1 LIQHGLCSM
10 LTAPTAGG
18 KFQLSIFPP
27 LCASCWSIR
36 ISPMYLVSHL
46 TAPKLGVVLLGD
58 AGELTQHSDFASQ
71 PL

>member
-1 LIQHGLCSM
+1 
-10 LTAPTAGG
+10 
-18 KFQLSIFPP
+18 
-27 LCASCWSIR
+27 
-36 ISPMYLVSHL
+36 MYLVSHL